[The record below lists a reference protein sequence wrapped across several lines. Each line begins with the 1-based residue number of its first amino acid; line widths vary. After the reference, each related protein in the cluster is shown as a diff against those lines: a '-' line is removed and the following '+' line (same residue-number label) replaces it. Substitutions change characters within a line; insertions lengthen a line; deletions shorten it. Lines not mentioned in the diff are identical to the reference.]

1 MRTLSV
7 RGSRRRAVRFGLV
20 LALGWA
26 AGGSLA
32 PLRADQ
38 APAQPPPAVAT
49 PAASATTVPPTVP
62 LEIPAGYT
70 IGADDVLNVMFWRDK
85 EMTADVVVRPDGRI
99 TLPLVS
105 DIIAQGLTPEQLRE
119 RIRAEAAKYVEE
131 PNVTVVVKQINS
143 RRVFITGLVGKP
155 GAYPMTR
162 TITVLQLIS
171 LAGGIDEFANAKK
184 IVIMRNQGGQQ
195 TAMKFNYADVRKGK
209 NLHQNIELQAGDT
222 VVVP

>member
-1 MRTLSV
+1 MRDE
-7 RGSRRRAVRFGLV
+7 RARDFRAVRHALVVTLV
-20 LALGWA
+20 LIATTAMESA
-26 AGGSLA
+26 A
-32 PLRADQ
+32 Q
-38 APAQPPPAVAT
+38 VQPPPLVAPVPPLAAPPPAT
-49 PAASATTVPPTVP
+49 PA
-62 LEIPAGYT
+62 LEIPAGYI

-119 RIRAEAAKYVEE
+119 RIRNEAAKFVEE

-143 RRVFITGLVGKP
+143 RRVFITGMVGKP

-162 TITVLQLIS
+162 AITVLQLIS
-171 LAGGIDEFANAKK
+171 LAGGIDEFANIKK